1 MLLYMLPLLWPRS
14 TLTRTIHESATW
26 RLYSGREVMDTERLW
41 LEDRAGFCRA
51 PPLDAGGAQRS
62 VRQSEQEPEGVGES
76 GEEFAEE
83 RGEDEEEDDD
93 VEEKASDTL
102 LQELWN
108 DCRED
113 DTKNKRKEYWWVPLE
128 LWLQRI
134 VLCFREQVSNRAAVR
149 AVLELSWGPPQLNST
164 CRGPEPVS
172 MALWRGSFVRGW
184 LCKFPRF

>member
-1 MLLYMLPLLWPRS
+1 MLPLLWPRS

-102 LQELWN
+102 LQEL
-108 DCRED
+108 
-113 DTKNKRKEYWWVPLE
+113 
-128 LWLQRI
+128 
-134 VLCFREQVSNRAAVR
+134 
-149 AVLELSWGPPQLNST
+149 
-164 CRGPEPVS
+164 
-172 MALWRGSFVRGW
+172 
-184 LCKFPRF
+184 